1 MQFMTWMDSIS
12 HPAAPTKS
20 TVVEKVRVVLHRRNF
35 LALSIS
41 LIQAPFEHVLA
52 QEPKLETRSIRVAVG
67 GRAFLQY
74 APLTI
79 AERPGFFKDAG
90 REVEIFDVGGGSKAL
105 QALVRRSADITAGAF
120 DHTIQMQAK
129 KQKIVGIVLFGRHP
143 SFALAVRNEKASA
156 YRDARD
162 LRGMKNGVTS
172 LGSHM
177 QFMVECMT
185 IQAGLAPSE
194 IPFVNVG
201 GSAGA
206 VAAIRHGAVDA
217 VVTGEPAALTA
228 LELTGEITI
237 IADTCA
243 NAGTIGVFGG
253 LYPSGT
259 LYGRK
264 DFIDQNPRIIEAVA
278 GAMVRALL
286 WIGQATAED
295 IADTL
300 PAEWAMPN
308 RALFLAS
315 IRGTRDMSLP
325 DGRFGLEEAR
335 VALRVLSTIDP
346 SLRSS
351 NVDLGAT
358 FTNAFV
364 DKAHATI
371 VKN

>member
-1 MQFMTWMDSIS
+1 
-12 HPAAPTKS
+12 
-20 TVVEKVRVVLHRRNF
+20 
-35 LALSIS
+35 
-41 LIQAPFEHVLA
+41 
-52 QEPKLETRSIRVAVG
+52 
-67 GRAFLQY
+67 
-74 APLTI
+74 
-79 AERPGFFKDAG
+79 
-90 REVEIFDVGGGSKAL
+90 
-105 QALVRRSADITAGAF
+105 
-120 DHTIQMQAK
+120 
-129 KQKIVGIVLFGRHP
+129 
-143 SFALAVRNEKASA
+143 
-156 YRDARD
+156 
-162 LRGMKNGVTS
+162 
-172 LGSHM
+172 M

-335 VALRVLSTIDP
+335 VALHVLSTIDP

>member
-1 MQFMTWMDSIS
+1 MQFITWKGSNFL
-12 HPAAPTKS
+12 PTAPPTS
-20 TVVEKVRVVLHRRNF
+20 TVVEKVRAVLHRRNF
-35 LALSIS
+35 LALSIA
-41 LIQAPFEHVLA
+41 LIQPPFAHVCA
-52 QEPKLETRSIRVAVG
+52 QEPKLETRSIRVVVG

-79 AERPGFFKDAG
+79 AERLGFFKEVGLD
-90 REVEIFDVGGGSKAL
+90 VEIIDVGGGSKAL
-105 QALVRRSADITAGAF
+105 QALVGGSADITAGAF

-129 KQKIVGIVLFGRHP
+129 NQKIVGIVLFGRHP
-143 SFALAVRNEKASA
+143 SFALAVRNDKASA

-162 LRGMKNGVTS
+162 LRGMKIGVTS
-172 LGSHM
+172 LGSQT
-177 QFMVECMT
+177 QFMVEYMA
-185 IQAGLAPSE
+185 IQAGIAASE

-201 GSAGA
+201 GGAGA

-217 VVTGEPAALTA
+217 VVTGEPALTA
-228 LELTGEITI
+228 LETTGDVKI
-237 IADTCA
+237 IADTRT
-243 NAGTIGVFGG
+243 NAGTIGIFGG

-259 LYGRK
+259 LYGRA
-264 DFIDQNPRIIEAVA
+264 DFIDRNPRSIQAFA

-286 WIGQATAED
+286 WIDQATAEN

-308 RALFLAS
+308 RTFYLAS
-315 IRGTRDMSLP
+315 IRGTRDMFSP
-325 DGRFGLEEAR
+325 DGRFSLEGAR
-335 VALRVLSTIDP
+335 LALRVLSTIDP

-351 NVDLGAT
+351 KVDLGAT

-371 VKN
+371 IKN